1 MRQGSKEEVVRDEGS
16 VDYWHYAIERD
27 RERGVGRVIEWM
39 VLNSGYMCDWGVWEV
54 QMGSNINSSA
64 LALE

>member
-16 VDYWHYAIERD
+16 INYWHYAIERD
-27 RERGVGRVIEWM
+27 GECGVGRMIEWM
-39 VLNSGYMCDWGVWEV
+39 VLNSGYICDWGLWGV
-54 QMGSNINSSA
+54 QMGNDSDSE